1 MKGRYIMRR
10 FSGAVVLM
18 LCSMALPNAKA
29 GADAVLSAEQWKVF
43 ETSFESSIKHQ
54 NPFMDARID
63 VVFSKGGKSWKQ
75 PAFWNGGNTWTVRF
89 AFPETGNFTFRV
101 ESNDSS
107 LNGKSGK
114 VVVEKYEGNN
124 PLIKHGH
131 LRVSK
136 NKRHFEHADGTPFLW
151 MGDTWWKCLSKRLS
165 FDEFKELTDDR
176 AKKGFSLAQIVCG
189 PYPDEDY
196 FTDWWDNE
204 GGKPFLN
211 REFTDINHEYFKYA
225 DQRFEYMVQSGIVPA
240 IVGAW
245 GRHDCDAMQFL
256 GTEGMKR
263 HWRELIARY
272 GAYPTVWIVGGE
284 ASGELW
290 NETARYVSETD
301 PFHRPVTVHAKPGL
315 SVRESVGA
323 DCVNFDFLQT
333 GHGRFGDDPE
343 AIDKLIASYQVEPH
357 MPTLISEHSYEEHM
371 KGGPPLTQRYVFWGS
386 FLNGAAGLTYGA
398 AGIWHAGVEGFP
410 ASVNTYDFTTWRQ
423 GMVYPGS
430 AQVGLNARFL
440 KQYPWEAFEP
450 HPEWVREGMFA
461 AGIPEEI
468 RMVYLPRP
476 QQYRWDGFKVFHLE
490 KNVPYEMFF
499 FDPSTGR
506 TFPHPTVMHV
516 DTAETVFEDDFS
528 QGRSNWKDE
537 GPQSTIEEDR
547 LITQKGAR
555 TILQKDF
562 KDYLTVSVDIKSDA
576 EAGIVV
582 NYKDKANY
590 LVGIYAQGRIFFH
603 QYIDGERS
611 ELLGGGA
618 GALTRGAR
626 ALPKRLPEDLT
637 MSVTV
642 QDGVATLRMKGGR
655 MDLASTVEVDP
666 MKPGKVGLWQGGASK
681 SQQYDNFKVMNVPN
695 RKAGIRYLTE
705 SALNIERLPSPQ
717 DWVFVMEK
725 IDE

>member
-1 MKGRYIMRR
+1 MKKNILIML
-10 FSGAVVLM
+10 GAVL
-18 LCSMALPNAKA
+18 LPFFATA
-29 GADAVLSAEQWKVF
+29 AQQWKVF
-43 ETSFESSIKHQ
+43 ETSFESTRKHE
-54 NPFMDARID
+54 NPFMDVRTD
-63 VVFSKGGKSWKQ
+63 VVFEKDGAKWKQ
-75 PAFWNGGNTWTVRF
+75 PAFWNGGSAWKVRF
-89 AFPETGNFTFRV
+89 AFPETGTFTWRV
-101 ESNDSS
+101 ESNDPS
-107 LNGKSGK
+107 LNGKEGTEE
-114 VVVEKYEGNN
+114 VVAYTGDN
-124 PLIKHGH
+124 PLIQHGH
-131 LRVSK
+131 LRISE

-151 MGDTWWKCLSKRLS
+151 MGDTWWKCLSKRIS
-165 FDEFKELTDDR
+165 FNEFRELTDDR
-176 AKKGFSLAQIVCG
+176 ARKGFSLVQIVCG

-204 GGKPFLN
+204 GGKPFVN
-211 REFTDINHEYFKYA
+211 REFTDINHEYYKYA
-225 DQRFEYMVQSGIVPA
+225 DRRFDYLVQSGIVPA

-290 NETARYVSETD
+290 NETARYVTATD

-333 GHGRFGDDPE
+333 GHGRFGDDTN
-343 AIDKLIASYQVEPH
+343 AINKLVASYKVEPH

-398 AGIWHAGVEGFP
+398 AGIWHAGIEGFP

-430 AQVGLNARFL
+430 EQMGLNAKFL
-440 KQYPWEAFEP
+440 KQYPWEKFVS
-450 HPEWVREGMFA
+450 HPEWVRPGMFA
-461 AGIPEEI
+461 AGIPGQI
-468 RMVYLPRP
+468 RMLYLPRP
-476 QQYRWDGFKVFHLE
+476 RQYRWDGFKVSHLE
-490 KNVPYEMFF
+490 KNVPYRMFF

-506 TFPHPTVMHV
+506 TFPYPTVMRV
-516 DTAETVFEDDFS
+516 AAARTVFEDDFS
-528 QGRSNWKDE
+528 QGKGDWKDE
-537 GPQSTIEEDR
+537 RTASTVEEGR
-547 LITQKGAR
+547 LVTQKGAL

-562 KDYLTVSVDIKSDA
+562 EDYLTVSVDIKSDA

-582 NYKDKANY
+582 DYTDKANY
-590 LVGIYAQGRIFFH
+590 LVGIYALGRIFFH
-603 QYIDGERS
+603 HYVDGQRR

-618 GALTRGAR
+618 GPLTRGAR
-626 ALPKRLPEDLT
+626 ALPKRLPKDLT

-642 QDGVATLRMKGGR
+642 QDGVATVRMQGGR
-655 MDLASTVEVDP
+655 MDLASTVDVGPIER
-666 MKPGKVGLWQGGASK
+666 GKVGLWQGGAAK
-681 SQQYDNFKVMNVPN
+681 AQTYDNFKVANVPD

-705 SALNIERLPSPQ
+705 SLLNIERLPSPQ

-725 IDE
+725 VDR